1 MVPHIAEELWQQLG
15 GEGMLTDRPWPDF
28 DEALVTDDT
37 LTIGVQVNGK
47 LRGTIEVAR
56 DADKA
61 LVEEAALAVENVQK
75 ILEGKPPR
83 RVIVVPNKIVNIVA

>member
-15 GEGMLTDRPWPDF
+15 GQGMLTDQPWPDF
-28 DEALVTDDT
+28 DRALVTDDT

-47 LRGTIEVAR
+47 LRGTIEMAR
-56 DADKA
+56 DADKS
-61 LVEEAALAVENVQK
+61 LVEESALRSRMF
-75 ILEGKPPR
+75 GKSLKASRP